1 MKNSMV
7 ETLIGAAVIGIA
19 AVFFF
24 FAYTTSGVGKGQG
37 GYKLTAE
44 FENVEGINIGS
55 DIRLAGI
62 KIGSVVD
69 QTLNAEN
76 FQAVLTMSIDRTVS
90 LPDDSTAKVTSEGL
104 LGSKFISLEPGGSE
118 DKLKDGDQMSYTQ
131 SAIDLWGL
139 VNQYLFNNNSSDD
152 KEKKE

>member
-1 MKNSMV
+1 MKNSVV

-24 FAYTTSGVGKGQG
+24 FAYTTSGAGKGAG
-37 GYKLTAE
+37 GYRLTAE

-62 KIGSVVD
+62 KVGSVVD
-69 QTLNAEN
+69 QKLNAEN
-76 FQAVLTMSIDRTVS
+76 FQAVITMSIDRIVS

-104 LGSKFISLEPGGSE
+104 LGSKFIALEPGGSE
-118 DKLKDGDQMSYTQ
+118 DLLKDGDQMSYTQ

-139 VNQYLFNNNSSDD
+139 VNQYLFNSNSS
-152 KEKKE
+152 EKKE

>member
-1 MKNSMV
+1 MKNSVV

-19 AVFFF
+19 AVFFI
-24 FAYTTSGVGKGQG
+24 FAYTTSGAGKGQG
-37 GYKLTAE
+37 GYSLTAE

-62 KIGSVVD
+62 KVGSV
-69 QTLNAEN
+69 TESKLNAEN
-76 FQAVLTMSIDRTVS
+76 FQAVLTFSIDRNVT

-104 LGSKFISLEPGGSE
+104 LGAKFIALEPGGSE

-139 VNQYLFNNNSSDD
+139 INEFLFSSD
-152 KEKKE
+152 KKK

>member
-1 MKNSMV
+1 MKNSIV

-19 AVFFF
+19 AVFFV
-24 FAYTTSGVGKGQG
+24 FAYTTSGAGKGQG
-37 GYKLTAE
+37 GYTLTAE

-62 KIGSVVD
+62 KVGSVTD
-69 QTLNAEN
+69 QNLNAEN
-76 FQAVLTMSIDRTVS
+76 FQAVLTMSIDRSVS

-104 LGSKFISLEPGGSE
+104 LGAKFIALEPGGSD

-139 VNQYLFNNNSSDD
+139 VNEYLFNSD
-152 KEKKE
+152 KNK

>member
-24 FAYTTSGVGKGQG
+24 FAYTTSGAGKGQG

-44 FENVEGINIGS
+44 FENVEGINVGS

-76 FQAVLTMSIDRTVS
+76 FQAVLTMSIDKSVS

-104 LGSKFISLEPGGSE
+104 LGSKFIALEPGGSE
-118 DKLKDGDQMSYTQ
+118 VRLKDGDQMSYTQ

-139 VNQYLFNNNSSDD
+139 VNQYLFNNNSSD

>member
-1 MKNSMV
+1 MQNSVV
-7 ETLIGAAVIGIA
+7 ETLIGAAVIAIA
-19 AVFFF
+19 AVFFV
-24 FAYTTSGVGKGQG
+24 FAYTTSGAGAGQG

-62 KIGSVVD
+62 KVGSVVD
-69 QTLNAEN
+69 QKLNAES
-76 FQAVLTMSIDRTVS
+76 FQAILTMAIDSTVS

-104 LGSKFISLEPGGSE
+104 LGAKFIALEPGGSD

-139 VNQYLFNNNSSDD
+139 VNQYLFDNNS

>member
-19 AVFFF
+19 AIFFF

-69 QTLNAEN
+69 QTLNAESY
-76 FQAVLTMSIDRTVS
+76 QAVLTMSIDRAVS
-90 LPDDSTAKVTSEGL
+90 LPEDSTAKVTSEGL
-104 LGSKFISLEPGGSE
+104 LGSKFIALEPGGSD

-139 VNQYLFNNNSSDD
+139 VNQYLFNNNSS
-152 KEKKE
+152 EKKE

>member
-19 AVFFF
+19 AIFFF

-69 QTLNAEN
+69 QTLNAESY
-76 FQAVLTMSIDRTVS
+76 QAVLTMSIDRAVS

-104 LGSKFISLEPGGSE
+104 LGSKFIALEPGGSD

-139 VNQYLFNNNSSDD
+139 VNQYLFNNNST
-152 KEKKE
+152 EKKE

>member
-7 ETLIGAAVIGIA
+7 ETLIGAGVIAIA
-19 AVFFF
+19 AIFFF
-24 FAYTTSGVGKGQG
+24 YAYTTSGAGKGAG
-37 GYKLTAE
+37 GYRLTAE

-62 KIGSVVD
+62 KVGSVVNQD
-69 QTLNAEN
+69 LNAEN
-76 FQAVLTMSIDRTVS
+76 FQAVLTMSIDNKVS

-104 LGSKFISLEPGGSE
+104 LGSKFIALEPGGSD
-118 DKLKDGDQMSYTQ
+118 DKLKDGDQLSYTQ

-139 VNQYLFNNNSSDD
+139 VNQYLFSNDN
-152 KEKKE
+152 KKQDQ